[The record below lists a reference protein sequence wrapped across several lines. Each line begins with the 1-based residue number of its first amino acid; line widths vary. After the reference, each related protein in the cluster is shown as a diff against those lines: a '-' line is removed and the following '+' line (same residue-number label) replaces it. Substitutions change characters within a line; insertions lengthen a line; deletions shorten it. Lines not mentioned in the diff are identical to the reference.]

1 MSNIY
6 MNLCNI
12 IITVERDSRENVKIE
27 LEVDERQRLSD
38 GP

>member
-1 MSNIY
+1 